1 MLKKTLI
8 AGGIAALMSSG
19 VQAVPS
25 FAFTQTVYSEEGT
38 KQAIA
43 LASPTI
49 TVTLGANYAVDD
61 LITID
66 MGQAHAAAYTPA
78 NSITVLKA
86 CTHNT
91 GGNGL
96 PVAAANIAAG
106 NNGGTMTL
114 GILTSD
120 AATGSATYRVTEV
133 NNNVDHSG
141 NDAANATE
149 CVASTGSTVDAQF
162 TYTPSLLG
170 SEVRSSGGISGTYS
184 ATLSNGSTAIDG
196 GVANI
201 TTGSGNTL
209 KDKTAVITSQYS
221 ITTAS
226 NVKWNGQIDVAP
238 AGGEPSRSVFTDA
251 TGEIADGTVDTTA
264 ERSADTMTI
273 AVADEAGSRTNPVTV
288 DAITVAVSG
297 DFSWIDDTNAADV
310 DTAVTGID
318 QNSLTA
324 TCAGQAAS
332 SVVVNADAVT
342 ITCASTN
349 IGSVVLTLDAENNV
363 GVTNPAV
370 VQAMT
375 AGSYTADVTVTYTDL
390 GTDLAGAGAVATN
403 TVSLASGLD
412 VGTTTLNG
420 STSTVQ
426 AYPVSDAITGFLWV
440 TNTGAA
446 DAAMSVTAI
455 ADGSAMA
462 SCELGNVAAKSLTY
476 VTAEV
481 EACLAAASITSGR
494 TQLVITVNA
503 PASEV
508 DVYAG
513 YKVDADSD
521 RLSLTVD

>member
-66 MGQAHAAAYTPA
+66 MGQAHAAAYTPP
-78 NSITVLKA
+78 NSITVLKN
-86 CTHNT
+86 CTQADDSAVT
-91 GGNGL
+91 AGS
-96 PVAAANIAAG
+96 VAAN

-120 AATGSATYRVTEV
+120 AAAGIATYRVTELTNTV
-133 NNNVDHSG
+133 AQNGAGD
-141 NDAANATE
+141 ATE
-149 CVASTGSTVDAQF
+149 CDKSTTSTVDAMF
-162 TYTPSLLG
+162 TYAPSLLG

-201 TTGSGNTL
+201 TTGSGASL

-226 NVKWNGQIDVAP
+226 NVKWNGEIDVAP
-238 AGGEPSRSVFTDA
+238 AAGEPSRSVFTNA
-251 TGEIADGTVDTTA
+251 TGEDAGGGVDTTA

-273 AVADEAGSRTNPVTV
+273 AVADAAGTRTNPVTV
-288 DAITVAVSG
+288 DAITVTVSG

-310 DTAVTGID
+310 DTAATGID

-324 TCAGQAAS
+324 TCAGAAAS
-332 SVVVNADAVT
+332 GVVVNADAVT

>member
-78 NSITVLKA
+78 NSITVLKN
-86 CTHNT
+86 CTQQDNSAVT
-91 GGNGL
+91 AGS
-96 PVAAANIAAG
+96 VAAN

-120 AATGSATYRVTEV
+120 AAAGTATYRVTELTNTV
-133 NNNVDHSG
+133 AQNG
-141 NDAANATE
+141 AGNATE
-149 CVASTGSTVDAQF
+149 CDKSTASTVDAFF
-162 TYTPSLLG
+162 TYTPTLLG
-170 SEVRSSGGISGTYS
+170 SEVRASGGISGTYS
-184 ATLSNGSTAIDG
+184 ATLSNGTTAIDG
-196 GVANI
+196 GPVAI
-201 TTGSGNTL
+201 TTGTGATL

-221 ITTAS
+221 ITAAS

-238 AGGEPSRSVFTDA
+238 AGGEPSRSVFTTA
-251 TGEIADGTVDTTA
+251 TGEGANGGAVDTTA

-273 AVADEAGSRTNPVTV
+273 AVADAAATRTNPVTV
-288 DAITVAVSG
+288 DAITVVVSG

-310 DTAVTGID
+310 DTAATGID
-318 QNSLTA
+318 QNSLAA
-324 TCAGQAAS
+324 TCDGTAAAS
-332 SVVVNADAVT
+332 LVVNADAVT
-342 ITCASTN
+342 ITCASAD
-349 IGSVVLTLDAENNV
+349 IGNVVLTLDAENNV

-375 AGSYTADVTVTYTDL
+375 AGSYTADVTITYTDL

-403 TVSLASGLD
+403 SVSLASGLD

-440 TNTGAA
+440 TNTGTA

-508 DVYAG
+508 NVYAG

-521 RLSLTVD
+521 RLALTVD

>member
-25 FAFTQTVYSEEGT
+25 FAFTQVDYSAEGT

-78 NSITVLKA
+78 NSITALKN
-86 CTHNT
+86 CTQADDSAVT
-91 GGNGL
+91 AGS
-96 PVAAANIAAG
+96 VAAN

-120 AATGSATYRVTEV
+120 AAAGIATYRVTELTNTV
-133 NNNVDHSG
+133 AQNGAGD
-141 NDAANATE
+141 ATE
-149 CVASTGSTVDAQF
+149 CDKSTASTVDAFF
-162 TYTPSLLG
+162 TYTPTLLG
-170 SEVRSSGGISGTYS
+170 SEVQSSGGISGTYS
-184 ATLSNGSTAIDG
+184 ATLSNGSTSIDG
-196 GVANI
+196 GVVAI
-201 TTGSGNTL
+201 SKGTGATL
-209 KDKTAVITSQYS
+209 KDKTAIVSSQYS
-221 ITTAS
+221 LTAATAAE
-226 NVKWNGQIDVAP
+226 KWNGQIDVAP
-238 AGGEPSRSVFTDA
+238 AGGEPSRSVFTNA
-251 TGEIADGTVDTTA
+251 TGEDAGGGVDTTA

-273 AVADEAGSRTNPVTV
+273 KVVDAAATHTNPATV
-288 DAITVAVSG
+288 DAIKVVVSG

-310 DTAVTGID
+310 DTAATGID
-318 QNSLTA
+318 QDTLAA
-324 TCAGQAAS
+324 TCDGNAAG
-332 SVVVNADAVT
+332 VVVNADAVT
-342 ITCASTN
+342 VTCASTD
-349 IGSVVLTLDAENNV
+349 IGTVVLTLDAENNT

-370 VQAMT
+370 VQAMSE
-375 AGSYTADVTVTYTDL
+375 GSYTADITITYTDL
-390 GTDLAGAGAVATN
+390 GTDLGGAGAVATN
-403 TVSLASGLD
+403 VNALAAGVD

-440 TNTGAA
+440 TNTGTA

-462 SCELGNVAAKSLTY
+462 SCQLGNVAAQSLQY
-476 VTAEV
+476 ITADV
-481 EACLAAASITSGR
+481 EACLTAASITSGR
-494 TQLVITVNA
+494 TQLVVTVNA